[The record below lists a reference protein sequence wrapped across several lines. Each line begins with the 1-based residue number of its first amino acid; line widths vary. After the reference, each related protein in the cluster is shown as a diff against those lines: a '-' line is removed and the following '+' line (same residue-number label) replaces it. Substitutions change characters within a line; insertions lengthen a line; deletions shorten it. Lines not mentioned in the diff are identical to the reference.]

1 MLMAKSQIAT
11 GCFDELADFL
21 VSRPSREQL
30 LKYRPSETVQ
40 QRASELLLKQ
50 NAGEI
55 SLKERRELDQFAFA
69 EVLMRLIKA
78 KLRLSIHQDG

>member
-1 MLMAKSQIAT
+1 MAKSQIAT

-30 LKYRPSETVQ
+30 LKYRPSKTLQ
-40 QRASELLLKQ
+40 RRASELLLKQ
-50 NAGEI
+50 NEGEI
-55 SLKERRELDQFAFA
+55 SLEERRELDQFAFA

-78 KLRLSIHQDG
+78 KARLSNHQNG

>member
-1 MLMAKSQIAT
+1 MAKSQIAT